1 MIWKSWIFCEIS
13 LTSSTITYISIL
25 LQYTYTPDF
34 IKLNIFVLIF
44 TKSWWFSLK
53 LKWYWL
59 FCCLSGKYFINLK
72 FVGSKQVT
80 AAIAF
85 LLALFS
91 HILNHVV
98 IRLRNALYEKE
109 NPNKL
114 LHHEEEQATGKE
126 YILFENSASL
136 KKIYIYFWI

>member
-1 MIWKSWIFCEIS
+1 M
-13 LTSSTITYISIL
+13 
-25 LQYTYTPDF
+25 
-34 IKLNIFVLIF
+34 
-44 TKSWWFSLK
+44 
-53 LKWYWL
+53 
-59 FCCLSGKYFINLK
+59 
-72 FVGSKQVT
+72 T

-126 YILFENSASL
+126 YILFENSVSL
-136 KKIYIYFWI
+136 KKNIYIFEFKIFFKKKMVEKYEKYLREK

>member
-1 MIWKSWIFCEIS
+1 MANIS
-13 LTSSTITYISIL
+13 L
-25 LQYTYTPDF
+25 
-34 IKLNIFVLIF
+34 
-44 TKSWWFSLK
+44 
-53 LKWYWL
+53 
-59 FCCLSGKYFINLK
+59 NLE

-98 IRLRNALYEKE
+98 TRLRNALYEKE

-114 LHHEEEQATGKE
+114 LHHEEEQATGRE
-126 YILFENSASL
+126 YILFWNRASL
-136 KKIYIYFWI
+136 KKNINIF

>member
-1 MIWKSWIFCEIS
+1 MANIS
-13 LTSSTITYISIL
+13 L
-25 LQYTYTPDF
+25 
-34 IKLNIFVLIF
+34 
-44 TKSWWFSLK
+44 
-53 LKWYWL
+53 
-59 FCCLSGKYFINLK
+59 NLK

-126 YILFENSASL
+126 SISFGNSESLKNIFIFEFKIFFKKKGL
-136 KKIYIYFWI
+136 KKI